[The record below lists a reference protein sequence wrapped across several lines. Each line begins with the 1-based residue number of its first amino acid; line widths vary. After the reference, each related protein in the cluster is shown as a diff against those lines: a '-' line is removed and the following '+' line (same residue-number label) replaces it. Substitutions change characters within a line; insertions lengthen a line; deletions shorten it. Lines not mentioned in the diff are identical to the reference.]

1 VLSDETKRRA
11 YDGGSGSVRSSFN
24 AGGAAPGSSFTS
36 QEYGTAS
43 EEAQHAPHV
52 QAWYVGQK
60 EVSRHQEFFYEKTVA
75 SEQRCVCACG
85 GRRRACFR
93 SVLLPSSP
101 VSLSPPPPP
110 PTRGAARQIKAANAI
125 KIIPQSRGR
134 SMLWLATP
142 VFIAA
147 LWGFNTMSARNT
159 RKMHNR

>member
-1 VLSDETKRRA
+1 MLPKCAPALLTRLS
-11 YDGGSGSVRSSFN
+11 
-24 AGGAAPGSSFTS
+24 
-36 QEYGTAS
+36 
-43 EEAQHAPHV
+43 
-52 QAWYVGQK
+52 
-60 EVSRHQEFFYEKTVA
+60 
-75 SEQRCVCACG
+75 
-85 GRRRACFR
+85 
-93 SVLLPSSP
+93 LPP
-101 VSLSPPPPP
+101 PPPPPP